1 MARANKCDRCGTLYE
16 RKISYDSYRIVK
28 ILPYIEDK
36 IDLCEDCQRELEAF
50 MKQPT
55 NMQTIYKKEKDND

>member
-16 RKISYDSYRIVK
+16 RNFTSDSYRIVK

-50 MKQPT
+50 MKKINYT
-55 NMQTIYKKEKDND
+55 KEKNND

>member
-28 ILPYIEDK
+28 ILPYTDDR
-36 IDLCEDCQRELEAF
+36 IDLCEDCQRELESF
-50 MKQPT
+50 MKQQIINT
-55 NMQTIYKKEKDND
+55 KEKNND

>member
-1 MARANKCDRCGTLYE
+1 MAQANKCDRCGILYE

-50 MKQPT
+50 MKQQINYT
-55 NMQTIYKKEKDND
+55 KEKNND

>member
-28 ILPYIEDK
+28 ILPYTEDR
-36 IDLCEDCQRELEAF
+36 IDLCEDCQKELEAF
-50 MKQPT
+50 MNQSKT
-55 NMQTIYKKEKDND
+55 KINYTKEKNND